1 MAVTICRMVVIGITA
16 LYLFALGYFVIG
28 TYGLFGQEADPM
40 TGVFLL
46 PLGLPWSLLLTG
58 LPEALRPWAL
68 VAAPLINIAFF
79 TVMCRRTA
87 ARVRAAKN

>member
-16 LYLFALGYFVIG
+16 LYLFALAYFVIG
-28 TYGLFGQEADPM
+28 TYGLFGQAPNPLA
-40 TGVFLL
+40 GVFLL

-58 LPEALRPWAL
+58 LPETVRPWAL
-68 VAAPLINIAFF
+68 VAAPLLNIAFF

-87 ARVRAAKN
+87 ARVRAGKN